1 MLTYKLFSKLL
12 PGAIATTTMVLTG
25 CQTQINSFNSFP
37 NSQALAQA
45 KPKIV
50 VSHSVLCDFMT
61 TIARDTVDLTCLIGG
76 GEDPHAYRPTP
87 SQRKVLEEARVIF
100 YGGYNY
106 ETSVIPLIEAVDE
119 NVPKIAVHEAVVTD
133 PIMTEHDRHEAEYEP
148 EGEANHE
155 NHEAETKQE
164 SAADPHIW
172 HDVYNAIA
180 MIEYLQSSLL
190 QLNPSQAAVYLEN
203 SAKLIEELKQLH
215 VWIQKQIATIPE
227 EKRILVTTHD
237 SLNYYVQTYEIKQYL
252 ALQGLS
258 PDDSPSASDLRNL
271 VQEIRQTQVPTIF
284 AETTANDRVIKSVAR
299 EAGVKISDRQL
310 LVDSLGKAGTDTD
323 TYRKMMI
330 HNTCAI
336 VDGLGGKC
344 QP

>member
-1 MLTYKLFSKLL
+1 MLNMLTRNLL
-12 PGAIATTTMVLTG
+12 SRAIATMTIVLTG
-25 CQTQINSFNSFP
+25 CQSNNLSS
-37 NSQALAQA
+37 SQVLAQA

-50 VSHSVLCDFMT
+50 VSHSVLCDFLT
-61 TIARDTVDLTCLIGG
+61 TIAQDTVDLTCLIGG

-87 SQRKVLEEARVIF
+87 SQRKALEEARVIF
-100 YGGYNY
+100 YGGYDY
-106 ETSVIPLIEAVDE
+106 ETLVIPLIEAVDE

-133 PIMTEHDRHEAEYEP
+133 PIMTEHEP
-148 EGEANHE
+148 EDEANHE
-155 NHEAETKQE
+155 NHEADTKQE
-164 SAADPHIW
+164 LAADPHIW

-203 SAKLIEELKQLH
+203 SAKLIEELTQLH
-215 VWIQKQIATIPE
+215 VWIQEQIATIPE
-227 EKRILVTTHD
+227 AKRILVTTHD
-237 SLNYYVQTYEIKQYL
+237 SLNYYVQAYELEQYKT
-252 ALQGLS
+252 LQGLS

-284 AETTANDRVIKSVAR
+284 AETTANERVITSVAR
-299 EAGVKISDRQL
+299 EAGVKISDRKL